1 MVEFI
6 IGQAGSGKTTLMFE
20 RIKNNTDKACI
31 IVPEQFSYEFDKTLY
46 FYLGA
51 GKFNEQTSLSF
62 TGLSRELFQLFGEPD
77 RKGEYANEYAR
88 MIMIYQ
94 AINSVRNQPESLNF
108 FRRQSLQSGFAEEVL
123 DIINDM
129 KRSGIEPQQLLNKAA
144 MMDKRLMDK
153 TTDISMIYLEYEQLM
168 KKYGFKNILD
178 NIKEAAVIADQNN
191 YFDGK
196 SVFIDEFESFTGDQ
210 IKMLRVMI
218 SSAKN
223 VTINLRT
230 DDVDA
235 GEFTLFETV
244 NSTYRKIADICR
256 EYKKE
261 YKITKC
267 SKSYRFKHSDLEY
280 LSGHI
285 MRNFRYSPQEAPE
298 VENIRI
304 FEAKDMYS
312 EAEYVCASIKR
323 LIHSDKSLKYRDFA
337 VVSNDIANYSDVLKA
352 AFSRYEIPYF
362 LSIERAVTHTAVMV
376 FFTSLLNILSAKKF
390 RSEQIFR
397 IMKSGLLDISLT
409 DVSLLENYCY
419 KWSIDGDIWRE
430 TFTADDKDL
439 DRIETIRSS
448 FIEPIITLKKKLNKK
463 DITAEKIC
471 LILYDY
477 LVNCGAER
485 NTGRLMSGLIKENR
499 DFEASEVK
507 RMWGCLIDILDSVAG
522 TLKENVISFNE
533 LAKIIK
539 SMIGK
544 INYSVPPQTLDS
556 VIAASARTARLNSP
570 KVVFAIGSTD
580 GDFPNQISM
589 HGLFSESDKMVLAK
603 NGIEISRPLADL
615 IASERLVVYKTLS
628 SASDKLY
635 ITYPLSDLSGQAK
648 YPAPAVDQIIKM
660 FGDKE
665 MLITQDDVPPHYY
678 AVTIHSAYY
687 HYMQNRGLNNSEIAS
702 IKKVLLQNQEYSRRI
717 VQVLSRYGYK
727 QNYKIDE
734 DIMKKLKSFAPL
746 KLSATALNEYN
757 LCHFKYFCEK
767 CLKLQTCEKVELDA
781 RASGEFAHLCFSEIL
796 ASRTKE
802 KFIELSYNELQN
814 EISSC
819 AEKYR
824 KEKMAGDFGKKPK
837 FELIYNK
844 TAERLTNVFLHTQ
857 QSLMNSSFT
866 PHAFEL
872 DMRDKNAVVLDF
884 GKKYKLTFGG
894 IVDRVDICEVN
905 GQNYICIVDYKS
917 SQKKI
922 TPVTLGSGIDLQM
935 LLYLFA
941 ATDKGGVY
949 ENYEPAGVL
958 YSPIQI
964 SAVESDDYKIDSLNS
979 SVLNSELKTS
989 GLVISDKTVL
999 EAMENCIGGKYIPV
1013 KLLKSGEFDRY
1024 STCISKGSIKKLRDF
1039 TYSKLIK
1046 MAESLLSGDAEAEP
1060 LVKKKENPCEYCG
1073 YVNIC
1078 DNSRLERFKTPD
1090 AESVAEAEE
1099 ILSRKIDVSE
1109 GEEE

>member
-20 RIKNNTDKACI
+20 RIKNNTEKACI

-51 GKFNEQTSLSF
+51 EKFNELTSLSF
-62 TGLSRELFQLFGEPD
+62 TGLSRSLFQLFGEPD
-77 RKGEYANEYAR
+77 RKGEYASEYAR

-94 AINSVRNQPESLNF
+94 AINSVRNKPESLKF
-108 FRRQSLQSGFAEEVL
+108 FRRQSQQSGFAEEVL

-129 KRSGIEPQQLLNKAA
+129 KRSGIEPQQLLNKAVL
-144 MMDKRLMDK
+144 MDKRLMDK
-153 TTDISMIYLEYEQLM
+153 TIDISMIYLEYEQLM
-168 KKYGFKNILD
+168 KAYGFKNNLD
-178 NIKEAAVIADQNN
+178 NIKEAAVIADKNG
-191 YFDGK
+191 YFKGK
-196 SVFIDEFESFTGDQ
+196 NVFIDEFESFTGDQ
-210 IKMLRVMI
+210 IKMLGVMI
-218 SSAKN
+218 SSAKS

-244 NSTYRKIADICR
+244 NSTYRKITDICR

-267 SKSYRFKHSDLEY
+267 GKSYRFNHSDLEY

-285 MRNFRYSPQEAPE
+285 MRNFRYFPQEAPKP
-298 VENIRI
+298 ENIQI

-312 EAEYVCASIKR
+312 EAEYVCATIKR

-337 VVSNDIANYSDVLKA
+337 VISNDIAIYSDVLKA

-376 FFTSLLNILSAKKF
+376 FFTSLLNILTARKL

-419 KWSIDGDIWRE
+419 KWSIDGDIWKE
-430 TFTADDKDL
+430 PFTAADKDL
-439 DRIETIRSS
+439 DRIEEIRSL
-448 FIEPIITLKKKLNKK
+448 FIGPVTALKKKLNQK
-463 DITAEKIC
+463 DMAAEKIC
-471 LILYDY
+471 RILYDY
-477 LVNCGAER
+477 LVECGAER
-485 NTGRLMSGLIKENR
+485 NTGRMMSKLIKENL

-522 TLKENVISFNE
+522 TLKETVISFGE
-533 LAKIIK
+533 ISKIIK

-544 INYSVPPQTLDS
+544 INYSIPPQTLDS

-603 NGIEISRPLADL
+603 SGIEISRPLADL
-615 IASERLVVYKTLS
+615 IASERLVVYKALS
-628 SASDKLY
+628 SASEKLY
-635 ITYPLSDLSGQAK
+635 VTYPLSDLSGQAK

-660 FGDKE
+660 FGDEE
-665 MLITQDDVPPHYY
+665 MRITQEKIPPHYY
-678 AVTIHSAYY
+678 AVTIHAAYY

-702 IKKVLLQNQEYSRRI
+702 VKEILLKNPEYSRRM
-717 VQVLSRYGYK
+717 VRVLSRYGYK
-727 QNYKIDE
+727 QSYRIDE
-734 DIMKKLKSFAPL
+734 ETMKKLKSFTPL

-757 LCHFKYFCEK
+757 LCHFRYFCEK
-767 CLKLQTCEKVELDA
+767 CLKLQSCEKVELDA
-781 RASGEFAHLCFSEIL
+781 RTSGEFAHLCFSEIL
-796 ASRTKE
+796 AGRTKE
-802 KFIELSYNELQN
+802 KFIALSYNELQN
-814 EISSC
+814 EISQC

-824 KEKMAGDFGKKPK
+824 SEKMAGDFGKKPK
-837 FELIYNK
+837 FELVYNK

-884 GKKYKLTFGG
+884 GEQYKLTFGG
-894 IVDRVDICEVN
+894 VVDRVDVCEID

-941 ATDKGGVY
+941 ATDRGGVY
-949 ENYEPAGVL
+949 EGYEPAGVL

-979 SVLNSELKTS
+979 SVMNSALKTS

-999 EAMENCIGGKYIPV
+999 EAMEAGIAGKYIPV

-1024 STCISKGSIKKLRDF
+1024 STCISKGGIKSLRDF

-1060 LVKKKENPCEYCG
+1060 LVKNKENPCEYCG

-1078 DNSRLERFKTPD
+1078 DNSRLERYKTPD
-1090 AESVAEAEE
+1090 VESVAEAEK
-1099 ILSRKIDVSE
+1099 ILSRRTDDS
-1109 GEEE
+1109 EEEEE

>member
-20 RIKNNTDKACI
+20 RIKGNTEKACI
-31 IVPEQFSYEFDKTLY
+31 IVPEQFSYEFDKILY

-51 GKFNEQTSLSF
+51 EKFNELTSLSF
-62 TGLSRELFQLFGEPD
+62 TGLSRSLFQLFGEPD
-77 RKGEYANEYAR
+77 RKGEYASEYAR

-94 AINSVRNQPESLNF
+94 AINSVRNKPESLKF
-108 FRRQSLQSGFAEEVL
+108 FRCQSQQSGFAEEVL

-129 KRSGIEPQQLLNKAA
+129 KRSGIEPQQLLNKAVF
-144 MMDKRLMDK
+144 MDKRLMDK

-168 KKYGFKNILD
+168 KAYGFKNNLD
-178 NIKEAAVIADQNN
+178 NIKEAAVIADKNG
-191 YFDGK
+191 YFKGK
-196 SVFIDEFESFTGDQ
+196 NVFIDEFESFTGDQ
-210 IKMLRVMI
+210 IKMLKVMI

-230 DDVDA
+230 DDVNA

-244 NSTYRKIADICR
+244 NSTYRKITDICR

-267 SKSYRFKHSDLEY
+267 GKSYRFNHSDLEY

-285 MRNFRYSPQEAPE
+285 MRNFRYFPQEAPKP
-298 VENIRI
+298 ENIHI

-323 LIHSDKSLKYRDFA
+323 LIHSDKLLKYRDFA
-337 VVSNDIANYSDVLKA
+337 VISNDIANYSDVLKA

-376 FFTSLLNILSAKKF
+376 FFTSLLNILTARKL

-419 KWSIDGDIWRE
+419 KWSIDGDIWKKP
-430 TFTADDKDL
+430 FTAADKDL
-439 DRIETIRSS
+439 DRIEEIRSL
-448 FIEPIITLKKKLNKK
+448 FIEPVTALKKKLSKK
-463 DITAEKIC
+463 DMAAEKIC
-471 LILYDY
+471 RILYNY
-477 LVNCGAER
+477 LVECGAER
-485 NTGRLMSGLIKENR
+485 NTGRIMTKLIKENL

-507 RMWGCLIDILDSVAG
+507 RMWGCLIDILDSIAG
-522 TLKENVISFNE
+522 TLKETVISFDE
-533 LAKIIK
+533 ISKIIK

-544 INYSVPPQTLDS
+544 INYSIPPQTLDS

-580 GDFPNQISM
+580 GDFPNQVSM
-589 HGLFSESDKMVLAK
+589 HGLFSESDKMALAG

-615 IASERLVVYKTLS
+615 IASERLVVYKALS
-628 SASDKLY
+628 SASEKLY
-635 ITYPLSDLSGQAK
+635 VTYPLSDLSGQAK
-648 YPAPAVDQIIKM
+648 YPAQAVDQIIKM
-660 FGDKE
+660 FGDEE
-665 MLITQDDVPPHYY
+665 MRITQEKIPPHYY
-678 AVTIHSAYY
+678 AVTIHAAYY

-702 IKKVLLQNQEYSRRI
+702 IKEILLKNPEYSRRM
-717 VQVLSRYGYK
+717 VRVLSRYGYK
-727 QNYKIDE
+727 QSYRIDE
-734 DIMKKLKSFAPL
+734 EIMKKLKSFTPL

-757 LCHFKYFCEK
+757 LCHFRYFCEK
-767 CLKLQTCEKVELDA
+767 CLKLQSCEKVELDA
-781 RASGEFAHLCFSEIL
+781 RTSGEFAHLCFSEIL
-796 ASRTKE
+796 AGRTKE
-802 KFIELSYNELQN
+802 KFIELSYNELQS
-814 EISSC
+814 EISKC

-824 KEKMAGDFGKKPK
+824 SEKMAGDFGKKPK
-837 FELIYNK
+837 FELVYNK

-857 QSLMNSSFT
+857 QSMMNSSFT

-884 GKKYKLTFGG
+884 GKKYKLIFGG
-894 IVDRVDICEVN
+894 IVDRVDVCEID

-941 ATDKGGVY
+941 ATDRGGVY
-949 ENYEPAGVL
+949 DGYKPAGVL

-964 SAVESDDYKIDSLNS
+964 STVESDDYRIDSLNS
-979 SVLNSELKTS
+979 SVLNSALKTS

-999 EAMENCIGGKYIPV
+999 EAMESGIAGKYIPV
-1013 KLLKSGEFDRY
+1013 KLLKSGEFDKY
-1024 STCISKGSIKKLRDF
+1024 STCISRGGIKSLRDF

-1060 LVKKKENPCEYCG
+1060 LVKNKENPCEYCG

-1078 DNSRLERFKTPD
+1078 DNSRLERYKIPD
-1090 AESVAEAEE
+1090 VESVAEAEK
-1099 ILSRKIDVSE
+1099 ILSRRTDDSE